1 MLITSKI
8 TRKMSFGW
16 RKGFMV
22 AEVAEEDFEK
32 VVKKVVKKV
41 EYIDILFNINR
52 HKNIIIG

>member
-1 MLITSKI
+1 
-8 TRKMSFGW
+8 
-16 RKGFMV
+16 MV